1 MSSGTSILYVF
12 EYLAGFPVFGLVYWI
27 LNGILVEFKPVSVQ
41 DDVYLFANWMWSAA
55 VIIYVIFG
63 MFWLYRSI
71 KTWKLMR

>member
-1 MSSGTSILYVF
+1 MGTSIIYAF
-12 EYLAGFPVFGLVYWI
+12 EYLMGFPIFGLVYWI
-27 LNGILVEFKPVSVQ
+27 LNGILVEFRSVSVQ

-63 MFWLYRSI
+63 MFWFYRSI